1 MTNWFFTPCT
11 PQRLAFYGHLARLR
25 ELRSAELDVS
35 EWEPP
40 PVSFAALRGLAREIR
55 LYAPSIA
62 TLVFMRDLEPTVLR
76 AADGV
81 WHLAGDIAVDTIWRA
96 V

>member
-1 MTNWFFTPCT
+1 MRGL
-11 PQRLAFYGHLARLR
+11 Q
-25 ELRSAELDVS
+25 SAELDVS

-40 PVSFAALRGLAREIR
+40 PVSFAALRGLAREIQ
-55 LYAPSIA
+55 LYVPSIA

-76 AADGV
+76 AVDKI
-81 WHLAGDIAVDTIWRA
+81 WRLAGEITVDTIWRRS